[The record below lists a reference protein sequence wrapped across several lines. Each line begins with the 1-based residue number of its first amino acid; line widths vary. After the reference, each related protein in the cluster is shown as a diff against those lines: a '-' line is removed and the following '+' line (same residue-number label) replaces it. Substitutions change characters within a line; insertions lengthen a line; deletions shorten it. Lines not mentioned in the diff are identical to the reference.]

1 MHRMFSLRNLT
12 AACTLALLVIL
23 APVAEVNLTATQVES
38 TSSIEAWQVAEL
50 QTLVDVVGAALD
62 GELVQHEDPF
72 TFKSDFLKGMDG
84 VSYVPFTVTLAPESL
99 SESSVAMYVYVT
111 PHVDEQA
118 VAPEPPDELTEG
130 PYPRRQSTDDGRL
143 GLGLPTAVFEDAF
156 FIDVSAAKG
165 EDGPI
170 VLSRAFTAVGG
181 PYDVYVAIRD
191 SMGELDAGSVAQ
203 APPVLMV
210 KSEVEVPDFW
220 NGQLQTSSV
229 IVAEVVEPLEQPLT
243 PEEQSASPYSLGT
256 ARVVPRQDSNFAKTD
271 ELSLVMLV
279 YNPTLTANQMPN
291 LTIEY
296 DFHTQSDAGE
306 KFFNRTNSQEFND
319 ETLPPGF
326 DVSGGH
332 QLVAGQSI
340 PLAGFP
346 EGAFRLQITVTD
358 NAAGTSLVR
367 DVNFNVSQ

>member
-1 MHRMFSLRNLT
+1 MRRMFSRRNLT
-12 AACTLALLVIL
+12 AACTLALLAIL

-38 TSSIEAWQVAEL
+38 ASSIEAWQIAEL

-72 TFKSDFLKGMDG
+72 TFKSDFLKGTDG
-84 VSYVPFTVTLAPESL
+84 VTYVPFTVTLGPEFL
-99 SESSVAMYVYVT
+99 SESSLAMYVYVT
-111 PHVDEQA
+111 PHVDEQS
-118 VAPEPPDELTEG
+118 VAPEPPDE
-130 PYPRRQSTDDGRL
+130 SKDDGRL

-170 VLSRAFTAVGG
+170 VLRRAFTAVGG
-181 PYDVYVAIRD
+181 RYDVYVAIRD
-191 SMGELDAGSVAQ
+191 SMGEVDSGSVAQ

-210 KSEVEVPDFW
+210 KSEVEVPDLW

-256 ARVVPRQDSNFAKTD
+256 TRIVPRQDSNFAKTD
-271 ELSLVMLV
+271 ELSLVMLI
-279 YNPTLTANQMPN
+279 YNPTQTANQTPN

-326 DVSGGH
+326 DMSAGH